1 MKKKTSMTV
10 LDSRQMAEGIY
21 SLILAYPA
29 GEAPRQVLPGQF
41 AGIFPCDSSA
51 LLMRPISVCRWDPA
65 EGSIRFVYRAAGRG
79 TKNFT
84 GLKTGDRVDMLGIL
98 GNGYEISRM
107 RGKRVLLL
115 GGGIGIPPMLE
126 LAAALK
132 EEARSVTA
140 VLGYRNRELFLA
152 DEFRREAKVLIAT
165 EDGSVGTEGNVL
177 DAVRAAGIQADVIC
191 ACGPMPML
199 RAVKKYAAG
208 SGVPA
213 YISLEERMACGVG
226 ACLGCVT
233 KTAKVDEHSHVHNAR
248 ICTEGPVFEAGEVEI
263 G

>member
-10 LDSRQMAEGIY
+10 LDSRQLAEGIY

-152 DEFRREAKVLIAT
+152 DEFRREA
-165 EDGSVGTEGNVL
+165 DNVL

-199 RAVKKYAAG
+199 RAVRDFARETGAAC
-208 SGVPA
+208 
-213 YISLEERMACGVG
+213 YISLEERMACGIG
-226 ACLGCVT
+226 ACLGCIT
-233 KTAKVDEHSHVHNAR
+233 KTRQTDAHSHVRNAR
-248 ICTEGPVFEAGEVEI
+248 ICTEGPVFAAEEI
-263 G
+263 DF

>member
-10 LDSRQMAEGIY
+10 LDSRQLAEGIY

-51 LLMRPISVCRWDPA
+51 LLMRPISV
-65 EGSIRFVYRAAGRG
+65 
-79 TKNFT
+79 
-84 GLKTGDRVDMLGIL
+84 
-98 GNGYEISRM
+98 NGYEISRM

-152 DEFRREAKVLIAT
+152 DEFRREAEVLIAT

-191 ACGPMPML
+191 ACGPLPML
-199 RAVKKYAAG
+199 RAVSRYASEKG
-208 SGVPA
+208 IPA
-213 YISLEERMACGVG
+213 FLSRHSKPQRTVRPPTFRSSTTPNLPTDLYVLS
-226 ACLGCVT
+226 T
-233 KTAKVDEHSHVHNAR
+233 PKV
-248 ICTEGPVFEAGEVEI
+248 CTRRTR
-263 G
+263 